1 MRAEHDANAP
11 RMPTRNPWLAD
22 SVYPISHFNPGA
34 TDSVEHAGP
43 THGRQLTADDVKFV
57 LNIYTSNA
65 TVKTEDN
72 ETIVIAAGIDGIRKI
87 NATGD
92 AFDLVSFVAYPG
104 LEILSEV
111 ATPEAL
117 ESALEDA
124 DLAVRE
130 KDDAKILA
138 LSERLAEIG
147 FSRRYVVNGFYN
159 LIDSDGF
166 HYAAFGG
173 LKLIKSTDDNDPD
186 APLRIVAVVD
196 YAPALPVKLENSFI
210 TGLGMTYCGHI
221 AAAANGVL
229 LLLDRDLALLGT
241 LFFPGEA
248 VENSICTDE
257 TGIYVVTSRRM
268 LKVVWTG
275 KKLSYDEADGGWE
288 SEYNTG
294 SGGSS
299 TTPTLLGFA
308 DGADRLV
315 VIADADPQGA
325 NLVAFWRDDIP
336 DDFARKPGTKSRR
349 IADQIRTD
357 IAKVTI
363 EPSPSVL
370 GNGVLVLNTSYPKP
384 VPDIWGNAM
393 TAGVTRPA
401 PTGVQKFI
409 WNGETRSFERAWLN
423 REIDNTDLVVPVVSA
438 ATAMIYFASKRDCRY
453 EFVALDWHTGE
464 LKARWPFPDDSR
476 LWNVYGGGNAVLVGG
491 DFLLG
496 GLFAL
501 KRVQVGDRTER
512 LVLPDI
518 EALK

>member
-1 MRAEHDANAP
+1 MRAEHDAHAL

-34 TDSVEHAGP
+34 TDSLEQAGP

-57 LNIYTSNA
+57 VNIYTSNA
-65 TVKTEDN
+65 TVKTERN
-72 ETIVIAAGIDGIRKI
+72 ETIIIASGIDGIRKI

-104 LEILSEV
+104 LEILSEI

-117 ESALEDA
+117 ESALEDT

-147 FSRRYVVNGFYN
+147 FSRRYLVNGFHN

-186 APLRIVAVVD
+186 APLRIVAVMD
-196 YAPALPVKLENSFI
+196 YAPELPVKLGNSFI
-210 TGLGMTYCGHI
+210 TGLGMTYDGHI

-229 LLLDRDLALLGT
+229 LLLDRDLALLGM
-241 LFFPGEA
+241 LIFPGEA

-268 LKVVWTG
+268 LKIVWTG

-288 SEYNTG
+288 AEYNTTAGLSASSG
-294 SGGSS
+294 SG
-299 TTPTLLGFA
+299 TPPTLLGFG
-308 DGADRLV
+308 DDLDKLV
-315 VIADADPQGA
+315 VIADADPRGT
-325 NLVAFWRDDIP
+325 NLVAFWRDKIP
-336 DDFARKPGTKSRR
+336 DDFARKAGTKSRL

-357 IAKVTI
+357 TAKVTI
-363 EPSPSVL
+363 EPSPKWRARAQHVVSEAGARHL
-370 GNGVLVLNTSYPKP
+370 GQCDDRGCDP
-384 VPDIWGNAM
+384 
-393 TAGVTRPA
+393 AGTD
-401 PTGVQKFI
+401 
-409 WNGETRSFERAWLN
+409 WS
-423 REIDNTDLVVPVVSA
+423 REIRVEQPDAIVREGMAQP
-438 ATAMIYFASKRDCRY
+438 RDRQ
-453 EFVALDWHTGE
+453 HRPRRT
-464 LKARWPFPDDSR
+464 RR
-476 LWNVYGGGNAVLVGG
+476 VG
-491 DFLLG
+491 
-496 GLFAL
+496 
-501 KRVQVGDRTER
+501 RE
-512 LVLPDI
+512 
-518 EALK
+518 

>member
-1 MRAEHDANAP
+1 MRAEHDAHAP
-11 RMPTRNPWLAD
+11 RLPTRNPWLAD

-117 ESALEDA
+117 ESVLEDA

-147 FSRRYVVNGFYN
+147 FNRRYLGNGFYN
-159 LIDSDGF
+159 LIDADGF

-173 LKLIKSTDDNDPD
+173 LKVIKSTDDNEPD
-186 APLRIVAVVD
+186 APLRIVSVVD
-196 YAPALPVKLENSFI
+196 FAPELPVKLGNSFI
-210 TGLGMTYCGHI
+210 TGLGMTYDGHI

-288 SEYNTG
+288 SEYNTMTAAEAVAAG
-294 SGGSS
+294 SLSASGG
-299 TTPTLLGFA
+299 
-308 DGADRLV
+308 
-315 VIADADPQGA
+315 
-325 NLVAFWRDDIP
+325 
-336 DDFARKPGTKSRR
+336 
-349 IADQIRTD
+349 
-357 IAKVTI
+357 
-363 EPSPSVL
+363 
-370 GNGVLVLNTSYPKP
+370 
-384 VPDIWGNAM
+384 
-393 TAGVTRPA
+393 
-401 PTGVQKFI
+401 
-409 WNGETRSFERAWLN
+409 
-423 REIDNTDLVVPVVSA
+423 
-438 ATAMIYFASKRDCRY
+438 
-453 EFVALDWHTGE
+453 
-464 LKARWPFPDDSR
+464 
-476 LWNVYGGGNAVLVGG
+476 
-491 DFLLG
+491 
-496 GLFAL
+496 
-501 KRVQVGDRTER
+501 
-512 LVLPDI
+512 
-518 EALK
+518 